1 MLSDFLLQ
9 DAKIEVESPQPG
21 TLGQDDLG
29 GADRTAWQAVVDG
42 IPCLVRRLSASM
54 QVRSESRGQI
64 CDTRIYFADDP
75 VPEGLGSR
83 HRVIVDGSIYHVKGA
98 VDPNS
103 MGRLLEVDCELMR
116 FP

>member
-1 MLSDFLLQ
+1 MLEDFLLQ
-9 DAKIEVESPQPG
+9 EARIEVESAQPG

-29 GADRTAWQAVVDG
+29 GADRTDWQAVIDG
-42 IPCLVRRLSASM
+42 VPCLVRRLSASM
-54 QVRSESRGQI
+54 QVRMETRGEI

-83 HRVIVDGSIYHVKGA
+83 HRIIVDGAIYKVKGA

-103 MGRLLEVDCELMR
+103 MMRILQVDCELVR
-116 FP
+116 FL